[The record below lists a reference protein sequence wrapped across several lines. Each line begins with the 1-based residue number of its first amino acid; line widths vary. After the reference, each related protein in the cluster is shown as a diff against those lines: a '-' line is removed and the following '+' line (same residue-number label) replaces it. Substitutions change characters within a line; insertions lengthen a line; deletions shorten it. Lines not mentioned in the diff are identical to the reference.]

1 MQLFYTLDLESDLCT
16 LNEEESK
23 HCIRVLRMSNGS
35 TIHVT
40 NGKGTLCQCT
50 IIDDNPK
57 HCTARIVE
65 RHDNFEQHNFY
76 LHIALAPTKNN
87 ARIEWFLEKAVEM
100 GIDEITPIVCDHS
113 ERCILKRERLEK
125 IAISAMKQSLKAYLP
140 VINDPT
146 PVCKV
151 IGNAFSG
158 QRFIAYCDGDRR
170 TPLHDAY
177 RAGNNALILIGPEGD
192 FSNNE
197 IQQALQSGFAPV
209 TLGNYRLRTETAALA
224 ATAFF
229 NLVN

>member
-158 QRFIAYCDGDRR
+158 QRFIAYCDGDIR